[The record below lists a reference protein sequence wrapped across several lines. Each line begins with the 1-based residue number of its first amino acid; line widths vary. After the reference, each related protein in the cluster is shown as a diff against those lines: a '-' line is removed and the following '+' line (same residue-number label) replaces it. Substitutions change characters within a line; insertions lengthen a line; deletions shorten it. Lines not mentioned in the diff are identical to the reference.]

1 MEEKDIRKIAV
12 RYFEGEISPEEERA
26 LFAYLH
32 DVPERLAAFRR
43 WEQEWAE
50 ARPDDFLA
58 ADWARLQQRL
68 RMREDERRRE
78 AESWRFRLG
87 QMGKYAAAA
96 AVFLALFVGVYSL
109 LADKEAAPEEF
120 YAVET
125 ANGERTRVV
134 LPDGTSIYLN
144 SGSTLRYS
152 NRFNRENRRVE
163 LDGEAYF
170 EVTKQAGEQPF
181 AVVTSDYEIVVKGTK
196 FNVSSYAEDPVTTT
210 SLLEGNI
217 DVSRGQERYSV
228 EPGEA
233 VRLDRE
239 TGQMSLYRTDA
250 QQSTSWMSGDLVYDR
265 ITLRELAAR
274 LSRKYDLPIR
284 LDDGLDGETE
294 FRISLRSEES
304 IESVLNALGRII
316 PVRPVKEGQEIVIKK
331 R

>member
-1 MEEKDIRKIAV
+1 M
-12 RYFEGEISPEEERA
+12 
-26 LFAYLH
+26 
-32 DVPERLAAFRR
+32 
-43 WEQEWAE
+43 
-50 ARPDDFLA
+50 
-58 ADWARLQQRL
+58 
-68 RMREDERRRE
+68 
-78 AESWRFRLG
+78 
-87 QMGKYAAAA
+87 
-96 AVFLALFVGVYSL
+96 
-109 LADKEAAPEEF
+109 
-120 YAVET
+120 
-125 ANGERTRVV
+125 
-134 LPDGTSIYLN
+134 
-144 SGSTLRYS
+144 
-152 NRFNRENRRVE
+152 
-163 LDGEAYF
+163 
-170 EVTKQAGEQPF
+170 
-181 AVVTSDYEIVVKGTK
+181 VTSDYEIVVKGTK

-250 QQSTSWMSGDLVYDR
+250 QQSTSWMNGDLVYDR